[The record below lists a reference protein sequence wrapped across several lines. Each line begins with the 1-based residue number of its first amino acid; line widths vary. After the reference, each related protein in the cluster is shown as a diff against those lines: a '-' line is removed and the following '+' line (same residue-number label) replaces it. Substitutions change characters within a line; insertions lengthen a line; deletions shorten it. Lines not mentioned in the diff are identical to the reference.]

1 MSAERILH
9 MHFGKEGGA
18 ERFFVNLATAF
29 GDRGIEQRFIV
40 RPGRIWRD
48 EIAALGPTIESEY
61 RRISPKALWLRWQV
75 NKIVREWK
83 PDVVMAWMSRSSRL
97 VPAHGNSVRLTRLGD
112 YPRHLKN
119 FRNNDLIVA
128 NAPGIAEACV
138 QLGWTKP
145 VKVVSNFV
153 RETTIKPV
161 SRASMGTPEDAFLV
175 VGTGR
180 FIRRKGFDVLI
191 KAVAQIPDAWLWLI
205 GEGDKR
211 AEMEQLVQE
220 LGMADRTRFT
230 GWVEEPMDY
239 VAAGSIFVMPSRH
252 EPLGNVVLEA
262 WQADVPV
269 VSTRSEG
276 PSWFIRDGEDA
287 LMCDIDDVDG
297 TLAAINRIRTDD
309 QLAAKLRE
317 QGRARLD
324 ADFRKDAVVDAYLDL
339 FKQMKR

>member
-29 GDRGIEQRFIV
+29 GDRGIAQRFIV

-75 NKIVREWK
+75 SKIVREWK

-230 GWVEEPMDY
+230 GWVEEPMNY

-339 FKQMKR
+339 FNQMKR